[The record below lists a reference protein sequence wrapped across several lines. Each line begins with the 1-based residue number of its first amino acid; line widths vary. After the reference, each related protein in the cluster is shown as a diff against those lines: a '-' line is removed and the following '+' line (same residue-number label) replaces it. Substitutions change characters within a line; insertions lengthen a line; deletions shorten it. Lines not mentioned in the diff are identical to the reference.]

1 MPQVQIWM
9 VIWILV
15 IFWPEMT
22 FLGHKITNIQ
32 MTIQICTRVTYEYLL
47 WCSESKI
54 WVLRFQICNL
64 RIFGL
69 FVAFLV
75 FMALKVKPKTMA
87 EFSKPFDH
95 IRAKKVIENH
105 FFLSGLWCGLQ
116 KNFLAFFNFFWD
128 ILCLRSPL
136 GCSNPIYKYN
146 IIRKGKWFRFPIS
159 NHSGCKL
166 NLLPKMHF

>member
-1 MPQVQIWM
+1 
-9 VIWILV
+9 
-15 IFWPEMT
+15 MT

-54 WVLRFQICNL
+54 WVLRFQMCDL

-75 FMALKVKPKTMA
+75 FMALKVKPTTLA

-95 IRAKKVIENH
+95 IMAKKIH
-105 FFLSGLWCGLQ
+105 KKSFFCYLVFDVAFKIFFGL
-116 KNFLAFFNFFWD
+116 FHFFWD
-128 ILCLRSPL
+128 ISCLRSPL
-136 GCSNPIYKYN
+136 GCSNPISKFN
-146 IIRKGKWFRFPIS
+146 IIPKGKWFKFAIS
-159 NHSGCKL
+159 NHSVTRSFRRLANIKF
-166 NLLPKMHF
+166 K